1 MVDQV
6 EAMQLNPNPMVNLKH
21 VINNISLLEYDPS
34 MFWSPQLFID
44 NAIGDIKEDIKYKL
58 EIVEKDGRD
67 LLNDPDLDTR
77 DEQCKHLIVNN
88 LTVRV
93 YEIRKVKGVFYERLE
108 LQDFPMDMQE
118 LSITLTSQRS
128 DREVEFVRNLKD
140 PCSINTSDFLDQQ
153 QWDLDSNVRVNEK
166 KIHDIWRKYDRNGFV
181 VSCLIVRKPGYYLL
195 K

>member
-1 MVDQV
+1 MNKADV
-6 EAMQLNPNPMVNLKH
+6 ANLNPNPLINLKH

-44 NAIGDIKEDIKYKL
+44 NAIGDTKEDIKYKL
-58 EIVEKDGRD
+58 EIVEKDGHD

-128 DREVEFVRNLKD
+128 DREVEFVRNLKN

-153 QWDLDSNVRVNEK
+153 QWDLDTHVRVHERK
-166 KIHDIWRKYDRNGFV
+166 LHDPWRKYDRNSLS